1 MLDVGKPTLHV
12 PPHDCLR
19 RSQPAVVVLLR
30 PLKETSLSNSL
41 YANTGRAIDLGS
53 DGTTGVALVEF
64 YDLRN

>member
-1 MLDVGKPTLHV
+1 MLEVGNPRCTFRMIV
-12 PPHDCLR
+12 SAAASPR
-19 RSQPAVVVLLR
+19 WQRSS

-53 DGTTGVALVEF
+53 DGPTGVALVEF